1 MGSAS
6 TITRKGQV
14 TIPVEIRRK
23 FGLNEGDLVV
33 FSEID
38 GQIVLAPETAPVLA
52 TAGIFRRYA
61 VGDPISA
68 EDLREAAACAVI
80 DGVRERDDA

>member
-23 FGLNEGDLVV
+23 FGLNEGDLVL

-38 GQIVLAPETAPVLA
+38 GQIVLAPATAPVLA
-52 TAGIFRRYA
+52 TA
-61 VGDPISA
+61 
-68 EDLREAAACAVI
+68 EDLRAVI
-80 DGVRERDDA
+80 DGARERDDA